1 MRAIV
6 SAREIMM
13 NVNERIRSYASGH
26 YDNVNEETIV
36 KLKDRLYD
44 ISVLLLKYMFNSI
57 NKR

>member
-1 MRAIV
+1 MYTIV

-13 NVNERIRSYASGH
+13 NVNERIRSYASDH

>member
-1 MRAIV
+1 MCAIV

-26 YDNVNEETIV
+26 YDNVNEEIIV